1 MEAVNQKSRLL
12 NDTPFLEG
20 RSTKLCELNGRLG
33 EWGEAYEILSCL
45 VHASGIRRKL
55 ANDTYVDMDDTEIE
69 RGMSKI
75 KVFIPDFDFEEYK
88 DSTYTISGIKT
99 LYECENNAYLK
110 IQLFRAICEI
120 AGDNIKLSPFDDG
133 WYKFIDETY
142 HIENDYLHYLDILKF
157 NIVPNYISNK
167 VEEMMSK
174 L

>member
-1 MEAVNQKSRLL
+1 M

-75 KVFIPDFDFEEYK
+75 KEFIPDFDFEEYK
-88 DSTYTISGIKT
+88 VLIRF
-99 LYECENNAYLK
+99 LE
-110 IQLFRAICEI
+110 
-120 AGDNIKLSPFDDG
+120 
-133 WYKFIDETY
+133 
-142 HIENDYLHYLDILKF
+142 
-157 NIVPNYISNK
+157 
-167 VEEMMSK
+167 
-174 L
+174 